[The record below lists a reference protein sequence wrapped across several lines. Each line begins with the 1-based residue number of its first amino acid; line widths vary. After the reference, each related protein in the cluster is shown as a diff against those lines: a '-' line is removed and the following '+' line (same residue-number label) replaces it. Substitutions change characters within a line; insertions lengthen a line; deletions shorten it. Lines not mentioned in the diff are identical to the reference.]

1 MASEAAAP
9 AVPGRL
15 TASQFLPPVTHSP
28 GAAVQRSAAPEAAAA
43 SPAASPSG
51 GPVLGMHQH
60 PDAAQGPGKD
70 TAVPDWVDHQ
80 LHVVLSAPGSDNELS
95 KAKQRLDMV
104 LSTVRALPGPT
115 RAALLARLEK
125 PDPKDEIA
133 RLFQDRLAAASRSR
147 VLAALRDGGGG
158 AEPAG
163 HAEGDHADT
172 APARPAAAAGDASAA
187 PSAAPAAA
195 PGGVQRKEAGAASA
209 GDVHQAASRGVA
221 DGGSALPHAETIQ
234 RSFGAHDV
242 SGIQAHTGPA
252 AQQAAGA
259 IGAQAYAMGNH
270 VAFAGAADLHT
281 AAHEAAHVVQQRAG
295 VQLKGGVG
303 EAGDAYE
310 RHADAVADQVVAG
323 RSAEGLL
330 SQMAP
335 AAAAPGVQRR
345 EVATDA
351 EITGTQDWTT
361 ADRVGNTARWQ
372 AACLRNLNAVDSSQY
387 VKVVERRDFYHWFY
401 NYTARLGYQTRWAL
415 AAEVVANGA
424 HQIADMDDSTVNAL
438 ANDTFGLASV
448 ELQGA
453 MREGNQVIFDNV
465 LPKLKRLLD
474 GGPLRGRQALEWD
487 KQILAEEQTL
497 IQPLYG
503 RMSPQA
509 TAQINRIARK
519 QGMVVGGGAWVTGQD
534 KVAPGDNN
542 NGGRVPGFPD
552 GQDLNNPADRWR
564 YGMNLGNQFTPGGT
578 GFNPATDAMPAPGTG
593 YTDGSEFARVDTRHN
608 LHQLDAWLNPNR
620 LTRTGAGSDMQA
632 IISALTPFEKQQV
645 LTDHSPDGWA
655 YSTQFGQFISISEA
669 MVRQALPS
677 DAAAA

>member
-1 MASEAAAP
+1 MANEVAAP
-9 AVPGRL
+9 AVPGRV

-28 GAAVQRSAAPEAAAA
+28 AVQRSAAPAGAA
-43 SPAASPSG
+43 STAAASPSG
-51 GPVLGMHQH
+51 GPVLGMHQR

-70 TAVPDWVDHQ
+70 TAVPEWVDHQ

-104 LSTVRALPGPT
+104 LATVRVLPAPT

-133 RLFQDRLAAASRSR
+133 RLVQDRLAAASRAR
-147 VLAALRDGGGG
+147 VFAALRDGGG
-158 AEPAG
+158 AE
-163 HAEGDHADT
+163 T
-172 APARPAAAAGDASAA
+172 APAKPAA
-187 PSAAPAAA
+187 
-195 PGGVQRKEAGAASA
+195 GVQRKESGAASD
-209 GDVHQAASRGVA
+209 GDVHQAAGRGVA
-221 DGGSALPHAETIQ
+221 DGGSALPHADAIQ

-270 VAFAGAADLHT
+270 VAFAGAPDLHT

-303 EAGDAYE
+303 QAGDAYE

-330 SQMAP
+330 GEMAP
-335 AAAAPGVQRR
+335 AAAGPGVQRR

-519 QGMVVGGGAWVTGQD
+519 QGVVVGGGAWVTGQD

-542 NGGRVPGFPD
+542 NAGRVPGFPD
-552 GQDLNNPADRWR
+552 GQDLNSPTDRWR

-578 GFNPATDAMPAPGTG
+578 GFNPATDTMPTPGAG
-593 YTDGSEFARVDTRHN
+593 YQDGSEFARVDTRHH

-632 IISALTPFEKQQV
+632 IISGLTPFEKQQV

-669 MVRQALPS
+669 QVRQALPADPAVAGQVS
-677 DAAAA
+677 AFIARFQAERQRVEIQMQVPPMMPF